1 MTVNDLRLTV
11 WQFVRLMVQVDETL
25 AAKPDPGAQAVKDMW
40 DDIWLDIDAR
50 LEELGRKDPDGF
62 ATMMMDQEV
71 VLTGMTPS
79 LQSAIGSEV
88 AKVVRAM
95 QGTRRSTKDQQS
107 KDDLTFE
114 IQELNDVLSDLGQKR
129 Q

>member
-1 MTVNDLRLTV
+1 MNDLRLTV

-25 AAKPDPGAQAVKDMW
+25 AAKPDPGVQAVKDMW

>member
-1 MTVNDLRLTV
+1 MNDLRLTV

-25 AAKPDPGAQAVKDMW
+25 SARPNPAVKEIKDTW

-71 VLTGMTPS
+71 VLTGMTLG
-79 LQSAIGSEV
+79 LQKAIAAEL
-88 AKVVRAM
+88 AQVVRAM
-95 QGTRRSTKDQQS
+95 QQTRRSSKDQQA
-107 KDDLTFE
+107 KDDMTFE
-114 IQELNDVLSDLGQKR
+114 IQELNDVLTALGEKR

>member
-1 MTVNDLRLTV
+1 MNDLRLTV

-25 AAKPDPGAQAVKDMW
+25 AAKPDPAVQAVKDMW

-50 LEELGRKDPDGF
+50 LEELGRNDPDGF

-71 VLTGMTPS
+71 VLTGMTLP
-79 LQSAIGSEV
+79 LRSAIAGEV
-88 AKVVRAM
+88 AKVVRTM
-95 QGTRRSTKDQQS
+95 QATRRSTKDQQA

>member
-1 MTVNDLRLTV
+1 MNELRLTV

-25 AAKPDPGAQAVKDMW
+25 AARPNTAAESIKEAW

-62 ATMMMDQEV
+62 ASMMMDQEV
-71 VLTGMTPS
+71 VLTGLTPP
-79 LQSAIGSEV
+79 LRAAIAGELS
-88 AKVVRAM
+88 KVVQAM
-95 QGTRRSTKDQQS
+95 QATRRSTGDKQA

>member
-1 MTVNDLRLTV
+1 MNDLRLTV

-25 AAKPDPGAQAVKDMW
+25 SARPNPAVKEIKDTW

-71 VLTGMTPS
+71 VLTGMTPG
-79 LQSAIGSEV
+79 LQKAIAGEL
-88 AKVVRAM
+88 AQVVRAM
-95 QGTRRSTKDQQS
+95 QQTRRSSKDQQA

-114 IQELNDVLSDLGQKR
+114 IQELNDVLTALGEKR

>member
-1 MTVNDLRLTV
+1 VNDLRLTV

-25 AAKPDPGAQAVKDMW
+25 SARPNPAVKEIKDTW

-71 VLTGMTPS
+71 VLTGMTPG
-79 LQSAIGSEV
+79 LQKAIAGEL
-88 AKVVRAM
+88 AQVVRAM
-95 QGTRRSTKDQQS
+95 QQTRRSSKDQQA

-114 IQELNDVLSDLGQKR
+114 IQELNDVLTALGEKR

>member
-1 MTVNDLRLTV
+1 MNDLRLSV

-25 AAKPDPGAQAVKDMW
+25 AARPNPAVEEIKTTW

-71 VLTGMTPS
+71 VLTGMTPA
-79 LQSAIGSEV
+79 LQTAIAGEL
-88 AKVVRAM
+88 AQVVRTM
-95 QGTRRSTKDQQS
+95 QTARRSTKDQQA

-114 IQELNDVLSDLGQKR
+114 IQELNDVLTALGQKR